1 MVLDSVSAASLDF
14 GKNINTLVKT
24 GAIETIKDSMQ
35 QASRLGLPVVSFQ
48 TKLASGIP
56 EEFIENLNH
65 ISNLSI
71 TNYEMLL
78 DENEVTLFEHQL
90 EQNITEINQE
100 LRDNPDGIWVKLN
113 SWATEILEAPTAL
126 KEKLPFVFLILQII
140 FLIGT
145 FVIVQVAQDLIK
157 DKVLHELNLKEKAP
171 AKNAKNL
178 KESLSKDLDNA
189 TSYINKVRVTNRETF
204 VFRSDKRKSGK
215 IDTIPINKPV
225 IIVNKNKNWC
235 LVIYVNK
242 HQEEVIGWV
251 FTGNLTR

>member
-1 MVLDSVSAASLDF
+1 MEKEYDSLTKINNKIQKSLGSQFAFGSSLNNDVLKSVRKNHVALTSITGLTESIKASQLAFGSSLNNAVLKSVRKNHETLTMVLGSVSAASLDF

-48 TKLASGIP
+48 TKLAQTVQSGIP

-126 KEKLPFVFLILQII
+126 KEKYPEIILKFLYW
-140 FLIGT
+140 
-145 FVIVQVAQDLIK
+145 K
-157 DKVLHELNLKEKAP
+157 M
-171 AKNAKNL
+171 
-178 KESLSKDLDNA
+178 
-189 TSYINKVRVTNRETF
+189 
-204 VFRSDKRKSGK
+204 
-215 IDTIPINKPV
+215 
-225 IIVNKNKNWC
+225 
-235 LVIYVNK
+235 
-242 HQEEVIGWV
+242 
-251 FTGNLTR
+251 